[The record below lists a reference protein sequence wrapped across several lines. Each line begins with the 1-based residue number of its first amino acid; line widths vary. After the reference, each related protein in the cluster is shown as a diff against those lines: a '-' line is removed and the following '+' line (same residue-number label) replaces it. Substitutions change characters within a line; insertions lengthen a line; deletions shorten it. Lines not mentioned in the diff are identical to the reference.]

1 MAGAVKAARYRSFSS
16 YLRERFGE
24 RVQKVSIDAGFTCPN
39 RDGTKALGGCTFCNN
54 QGFSPP
60 TRVEPREIAAQI
72 RQGIEFVRRRAKARK
87 FLAYY
92 QAFTNTYA
100 PVEVLKE
107 RYDAIRSFPEIVGL
121 VIGTRPDC
129 VPEETLDLIAG
140 YAEDYHVW
148 VEYGLQS
155 ARDETLALINRAHT
169 AADFEGAVE
178 RTRRRARRD
187 LDLHICAHVILGLPG
202 ETRED
207 MLHTARFVARLPLDG
222 IKIHLLHVLRGTPL
236 EAQYRKGS
244 LRTLGMDEYAN
255 LVCDFLEL
263 LPPQMVIQ
271 RLTGESPPEYLVAP
285 RWCLDKHKVL
295 AAIHSALETRDTHQ
309 GRLFLPSAGGGLTAR
324 ES

>member
-107 RYDAIRSFPEIVGL
+107 RYDAIRSFPEVVGL

-140 YAEDYHVW
+140 YARDYHVW

-169 AADFEGAVE
+169 AADFEDAVE
-178 RTRRRARRD
+178 RTRRRSRRD

-271 RLTGESPPEYLVAP
+271 RLTGEAPPEYLVAP

-295 AAIHSALETRDTHQ
+295 AAIHSALETRATHQ
-309 GRLFLPSAGGGLTAR
+309 GRLFLPGAGGGLTAR

>member
-1 MAGAVKAARYRSFSS
+1 MTSSLKTVLRYRSLSS

-39 RDGTKALGGCTFCNN
+39 RDGTKAGGGCTFCNN

-60 TRVEPREIAAQI
+60 TRVEPRELAEQL
-72 RQGIEFVRRRAKARK
+72 RQGISFLRHRTRARK
-87 FLAYY
+87 FLAYF

-100 PVEVLKE
+100 PVEVLRE
-107 RYDAIRSFPEIVGL
+107 RYDVIREFPEVVGL

-129 VPEETLDLIAG
+129 VPEETLDLIAE
-140 YAEDYHVW
+140 YAESYHVW

-155 ARDETLALINRAHT
+155 ASDRTLELINRAHT
-169 AADFEGAVE
+169 VADFTDAVG
-178 RTRRRARRD
+178 RTRRRAREG

-207 MLHTARFVARLPLDG
+207 MLHTARFAAALPLDG

-236 EAQYRKGS
+236 ETQYRRGEFR
-244 LRTLGMDEYAN
+244 LFEMEEFAE

-263 LPPQMVIQ
+263 LPPDMVIQ
-271 RLTGESPPEYLVAP
+271 RLTGEAPEEFLVAP
-285 RWCLDKHKVL
+285 KWCLDKKQVL
-295 AAIHSALETRDTHQ
+295 AAIHSALETRDTYQ
-309 GRLFLPSAGGGLTAR
+309 GRLFHHLHAS
-324 ES
+324 